1 MGSKEE
7 TPKKRARFPTGK
19 VCLLHRSWDGTK
31 VMEANGSPFNLRSW
45 TNTSR
50 LVRVRLGVL
59 ASPEI
64 GWSDLPGSNNS
75 NGRGRSVAMPVPPR
89 RPVLVLNLIMGEG
102 GSLSLSLLGP
112 RPAPTVSEQ
121 LCPLHCLSGAVHC
134 PSIATASI
142 LCDPPFYKWSPSS
155 FQLWETSASLPS
167 RWTGTATAR

>member
-75 NGRGRSVAMPVPPR
+75 NGRGRSVGRNASAAAPSSACSELDYGGGRVPLPLPPR
-89 RPVLVLNLIMGEG
+89 SSPGPDGVRATLSTALLERR
-102 GSLSLSLLGP
+102 GSLSIDRNCKHP
-112 RPAPTVSEQ
+112 M
-121 LCPLHCLSGAVHC
+121 
-134 PSIATASI
+134 
-142 LCDPPFYKWSPSS
+142 
-155 FQLWETSASLPS
+155 
-167 RWTGTATAR
+167 